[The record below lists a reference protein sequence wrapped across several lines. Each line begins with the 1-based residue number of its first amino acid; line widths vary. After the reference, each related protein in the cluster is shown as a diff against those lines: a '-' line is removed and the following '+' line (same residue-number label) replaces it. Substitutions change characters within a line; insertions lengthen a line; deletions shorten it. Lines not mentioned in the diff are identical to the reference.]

1 MLGPVARERMM
12 RTVIRADARVS
23 DIVPRA
29 QAAASERWMAAWMA
43 SERWMAA
50 WMAAFGG
57 RGLGNRQ
64 CGGCQHGRDRDE
76 KPPRHAFLPSLPPHA
91 KIQPTSTLGNAI
103 RRHQMFANDAGS

>member
-12 RTVIRADARVS
+12 RAVIRADARVS

-29 QAAASERWMAAWMA
+29 QAAASERWMAA
-43 SERWMAA
+43 STTAA
-50 WMAAFGG
+50 APSAAFGG

-76 KPPRHAFLPSLPPHA
+76 KPPRHAFLP
-91 KIQPTSTLGNAI
+91 
-103 RRHQMFANDAGS
+103 FASSARKN